1 MLLAAVGIV
10 LLIAC
15 ANVAN
20 LWLARASVQ
29 QRDAAVRAAL
39 GASRGRLVQR
49 VLIESLVVS
58 LAGTIVGLA
67 LAWVCVRVLATALP
81 ENLARVATIGIDARV
96 LAVAA
101 VAALVTGLV
110 SGIGP
115 ALQGSS
121 PALST
126 ALTESARGG
135 GTSRGR
141 RRARAVLVVAEV
153 ALAVVL
159 LVGAAL
165 FIGSFV
171 NVMRIDSGIPERPR
185 AAAHV
190 LQRPSPG
197 SAPADC
203 GRPRPTSSIARGSC
217 PA

>member
-1 MLLAAVGIV
+1 M
-10 LLIAC
+10 
-15 ANVAN
+15 
-20 LWLARASVQ
+20 
-29 QRDAAVRAAL
+29 
-39 GASRGRLVQR
+39 
-49 VLIESLVVS
+49 
-58 LAGTIVGLA
+58 
-67 LAWVCVRVLATALP
+67 
-81 ENLARVATIGIDARV
+81 

-110 SGIGP
+110 SGIAP

-126 ALTESARGG
+126 VLSESARGG

-141 RRARAVLVVAEV
+141 RHARAVLVVAEV

-171 NVMRIDSGIPERPR
+171 NVMRIDPGFRTDGVL
-185 AAAHV
+185 AAQI

-197 SAPADC
+197 AAPADC
-203 GRPRPTSSIARGSC
+203 GRPWPTSSTARASC